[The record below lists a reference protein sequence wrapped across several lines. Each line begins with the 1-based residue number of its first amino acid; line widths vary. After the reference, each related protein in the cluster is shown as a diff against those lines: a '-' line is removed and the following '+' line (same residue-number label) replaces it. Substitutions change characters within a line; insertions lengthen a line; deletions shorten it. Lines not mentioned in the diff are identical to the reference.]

1 LNTIFAPVKKG
12 SFLDLKVNKIKVL
25 VNDKIIQRSSF
36 KNLASIVLTSFVFLS
51 SFGAYAQDGEKLFK
65 QHCATC
71 HLPTEKGLV
80 GPGLKGITERAPSEE
95 WIVKWVKS
103 PAALIASG
111 DAYANSIKDYSPTMM
126 ADFGYLSDEE
136 IIAIIGYVKNYAPPV
151 EAAPVAAEGVAET
164 SASGTLDEGTLR
176 NVLIGI
182 VGLLIV
188 LAFVL
193 SSVRRSLTQL
203 VSQKDGVEAPEE
215 RGVWATITHWM
226 ATHRGWT
233 GVAILAGTL
242 LFLQWGVKDLMNIG
256 VYQGYKPTQP
266 IAFSHKI
273 HAGQNGINCVYCHT
287 GAEKGKHSNIPS
299 LNVCMNCHTYV
310 QEGPSGTT
318 EIAKIYAAL
327 DYDPDTKVYGDS
339 PTPVEWVRIHNL
351 PDFSNFNHSQ
361 HVVIGK
367 IECQECHGA
376 MEEMGVAEQHS
387 PLTMGWCINCHR
399 ETSVQVAD
407 NGYYEDMHERTPSWH
422 DGEAITVER
431 IGGLECAKCHY

>member
-1 LNTIFAPVKKG
+1 MRL
-12 SFLDLKVNKIKVL
+12 SSL
-25 VNDKIIQRSSF
+25 VFTTLI
-36 KNLASIVLTSFVFLS
+36 FLS
-51 SFGAYAQDGEKLFK
+51 SLGASAQDGEKLFK
-65 QHCATC
+65 QNCATC
-71 HLPTEKGLV
+71 HLPTEKALV

-95 WIVKWVKS
+95 WIVKWVKN
-103 PAALIASG
+103 PDAMIASG
-111 DAYANSIKDYSPTMM
+111 DAYANEIKEYSPTAMT
-126 ADFGYLSDEE
+126 AFGYLADEE
-136 IIAIIGYVKNYAPPV
+136 IIAIIDYVKNYAPPV
-151 EAAPVAAEGVAET
+151 EVTPVTAEGAAEV
-164 SASGTLDEGTLR
+164 SDSGTLDEGTLR
-176 NVLIGI
+176 NVLIAIG
-182 VGLLIV
+182 GLLLV
-188 LAFVL
+188 LVFIL

-203 VSQKDGVEAPEE
+203 VSEKEGVDAPEE
-215 RGVWATITHWM
+215 LGTWRSITHWM

-233 GVAILAGTL
+233 GVTVLVGTL
-242 LFLQWGVKDLMNIG
+242 LFLQWGVQDLMNIG

-310 QEGPSGTT
+310 QEGPSGTE
-318 EIAKIYAAL
+318 EIGKIYAAL
-327 DYDPDTKVYGDS
+327 DYNPETKVYGDN
-339 PTPVEWVRIHNL
+339 PTPLEWVRVHNL
-351 PDFSNFNHSQ
+351 PDLAYFNHSQ
-361 HVVIGK
+361 HVVVGK

-399 ETSVQVAD
+399 ETSVQVTD

-422 DGEAITVER
+422 DGDPVTVER

>member
-1 LNTIFAPVKKG
+1 M
-12 SFLDLKVNKIKVL
+12 L
-25 VNDKIIQRSSF
+25 VNDKIIKRSNSVR
-36 KNLASIVLTSFVFLS
+36 LHSLLLTALIFFSAL
-51 SFGAYAQDGEKLFK
+51 GAFAQDGEKLFK
-65 QHCATC
+65 QNCATC
-71 HLPTEKGLV
+71 HAPTDKTV
-80 GPGLKGITERAPSEE
+80 IGPGLKGITERAPSEE
-95 WIVKWVKS
+95 WIVEWVKN
-103 PAALIASG
+103 PTAMIASG
-111 DAYANSIKDYSPTMM
+111 DAYANEIKDYSPTAMT
-126 ADFGYLSDEE
+126 AFGYLADEE
-136 IIAIIGYVKNYAPPV
+136 IIAIIDYVKNYAPAV
-151 EAAPVAAEGVAET
+151 QEAVVAVVAE
-164 SASGTLDEGTLR
+164 SDADAGTLDEGTFR

-182 VGLLIV
+182 GGLLFV
-188 LAFVL
+188 LIFVL

-203 VSQKDGVEAPEE
+203 VSDKEGVDAPEE
-215 RGVWATITHWM
+215 LGTWGSITHWM

-233 GVAILAGTL
+233 GVTILVGTL
-242 LFLQWGVKDLMNIG
+242 FFLQWGVQDLMNIG

-310 QEGPSGTT
+310 QEGPSGTE
-318 EIAKIYAAL
+318 EIGKIYAAL
-327 DYDPDTKVYGDS
+327 DYDPETKVYGDS
-339 PTPVEWVRIHNL
+339 PTPVEWVRVHNL
-351 PDFSNFNHSQ
+351 PDFSYFNHSQ

-376 MEEMGVAEQHS
+376 MEEMGVVEQHS